1 MVLKLGHTRE
11 MVELLVYNEQGY
23 LITDHNLIE
32 TAADEAR
39 GVHLSSHPAKLTLQ
53 LQIKASPPPMG
64 LGACV
69 FGFSSLELP
78 PRETDSPASNQSK
91 PPANGSP
98 CACVFGF
105 VCFNSDTAKS
115 PCVCFLFL

>member
-1 MVLKLGHTRE
+1 MYNIYIYTHTDTHTQTHTHTHTHTHRHVSISPRMVLKLGHTRE

-69 FGFSSLELP
+69 FLFFFS
-78 PRETDSPASNQSK
+78 
-91 PPANGSP
+91 
-98 CACVFGF
+98 
-105 VCFNSDTAKS
+105 
-115 PCVCFLFL
+115 